1 MNGILFLSAFICNPT
16 EKLCKQQTQQG

>member
-1 MNGILFLSAFICNPT
+1 MNGRLFLSAFICNPT